1 MAGTSVDDLLKQRL
15 VQYLDHLE
23 AGIRQGG
30 DFVASQAPDVARE
43 IVAFNLAQGI
53 ALVVFGIVLIGTG
66 AAIMR
71 WLIRNY
77 QRIEETTDDG
87 GVVVIEVFGNVIAG
101 AIMIFGSAMILH
113 NFSTVLQCYFAP
125 KYFVIQ
131 QIIGMLK

>member
-43 IVAFNLAQGI
+43 IVAYNLACGI
-53 ALVVFGIVLIGTG
+53 CAVVAGVLLLASG
-66 AAIMR
+66 
-71 WLIRNY
+71 
-77 QRIEETTDDG
+77 
-87 GVVVIEVFGNVIAG
+87 
-101 AIMIFGSAMILH
+101 MILVWNSLRKDEDPFDDLNYLSYH
-113 NFSTVLQCYFAP
+113 IIFSIPLGFILVAINIDTVLQCYFAP

-131 QIIGMLK
+131 QIMGMLK